1 MALKNVIEE
10 TGLDLSNP
18 QLLQDV
24 LAPMFAERLETV
36 FPEFEEAA
44 QTVSTMMKVYTSL
57 AAATTV
63 AGAIG
68 AAVAAVGAAKHYL
81 DGQVDKKYSEN
92 VERCQKNREDFVKA
106 YCGWG
111 SFWSSAICSVKSPS
125 PGSLDIKNNVG
136 GWSEADFL
144 NQYSDYFIWMLE
156 KTGRNVIVPTWP
168 TPPYDSPAS
177 TPDDWGNGIK
187 FPGVMPLSGFTKQ
200 IDLKITEDDPDYLDP
215 YIRKVHLTVQP
226 DLPAIPSDDRYKY
239 WGNAPG
245 DGTLFANKH
254 DTVIFADGF
263 GIVPH
268 YHYLFSWGTYP
279 FLGWQTSSNAMPQ
292 AAAQYAH
299 TAAAAALAAAIHAPT
314 IVHAAVEAV
323 DVERC
328 YRNWLK
334 STGLRLLPARPKKQ
348 VDGGVYLDEQGL
360 PWCPH
365 EYGLLPAYDDKCKSD
380 SPYDG
385 KCAPP
390 LWYPV
395 PWRVA
400 RAIELSFRSFFA
412 VRRAVLYQIDKVS
425 ESFRKAAEKSRDAE
439 LRKALKSGPPP
450 YEKWDVRDPLGDNKQ
465 AAKGGGDKKKASGE
479 TKPDDKKTD
488 FTPLEAKFITP
499 GRKISPELVALI
511 AAGGGLALLGWRE
524 RARLLQY
531 VQRIRGR

>member
-1 MALKNVIEE
+1 MALKDVIQE

-24 LAPMFAERLETV
+24 LAPKFAARLENV

-57 AAATTV
+57 ATATTV
-63 AGAIG
+63 AGAVG

-81 DGQVDKKYSEN
+81 DGQVDDKYGDNLNRVQKTREN
-92 VERCQKNREDFVKA
+92 FVKA

-111 SFWSSAICSVKSPS
+111 SAWSSAIASGKAPSPS
-125 PGSLDIKNNVG
+125 SLDIKNNVG

-187 FPGVMPLSGFTKQ
+187 FPGVMPLSGFTLQFDPSVK
-200 IDLKITEDDPDYLDP
+200 KDDPDYFSP
-215 YIRKVHLTVQP
+215 SIRKVHLAVQP
-226 DLPAIPSDDRYKY
+226 DLPAIPSGDRDKY

-245 DGTLFANKH
+245 DGTLFENKH
-254 DTVIFADGF
+254 DTVIFASGF
-263 GIVPH
+263 GIVQG

-279 FLGWQTSSNAMPQ
+279 YLGWQTSSNAMPQ
-292 AAAQYAH
+292 ASAQYAH

-314 IVHAAVEAV
+314 IVHAQVESA
-323 DVERC
+323 DVEKC

-334 STGLRLLPARPKKQ
+334 STGLRLLPQRPKKQ
-348 VDGGVYLDEQGL
+348 VDQGVYLDEDGL

-365 EYGLLPAYDDKCKSD
+365 EYGLLPAYDDKCKSEK
-380 SPYDG
+380 PYDG

-390 LWYPV
+390 LYYPV

-400 RAIELSFRSFFA
+400 RDIELSFRSFFA
-412 VRRAVLYQIDKVS
+412 VRRAVLYQIDKAS
-425 ESFRKAAEKSRDAE
+425 ESFRKAAEKSRDAV
-439 LRKALKSGPPP
+439 LRKAVKSGPPP
-450 YEKWDVRDPLGDNKQ
+450 YEKWDQRDPLGDKKPP
-465 AAKGGGDKKKASGE
+465 AGDKKPATGDKKKPGPDQ
-479 TKPDDKKTD
+479 KPKPE
-488 FTPLEAKFITP
+488 PLKATFVSP
-499 GRKISPELVALI
+499 DRRISPELIAL
-511 AAGGGLALLGWRE
+511 ATAGGGLALALGWRE
-524 RARLLQY
+524 RARLMQL
-531 VQRIRGR
+531 VQKIRGR